1 MAELGY
7 DNLVSM
13 ESRDAAFFRA
23 LPEEAVRHRLLNEDM
38 RHNAIW
44 DMAISRE
51 GRVFFSLCAELAESR
66 YVRLYEYLPDEN
78 AFRLHFR
85 LEDRVIVQDR
95 EIRVSKIHTSMA
107 FMEDG
112 RLIMTTHTTSQ
123 APQHPTWMAEGY
135 YQHLWEG
142 FPGSHLLL
150 YDPETGILENRG
162 IPAPHE
168 TLYGGTYDP
177 LHRVYY
183 CGGMIRGHAYACSL
197 DDNRVTDLGQVTEFG
212 AYRWVTGPDG
222 HVYSSSR
229 TGRLFRIRTDT
240 RQVEELGI
248 SFPRSSFP
256 DSLTRNQLNGAKTG
270 PDGRLYMQV
279 VWGDCLFAYDCA
291 QNRLD
296 NLGSYAP
303 AGLKWPHKH
312 WMVGLHFDTEQV
324 LWYGLFLFNA
334 LGESAGCRLC
344 SWDILR
350 GGEPVDHGF
359 IASDLRGVHTLSEV
373 EGRGDRLYICDGNHL
388 FDRCGMLCVDLAA
401 LRQAEAAGVTGPLCH
416 DAAPYLPVKGGRE
429 LYPYDDFEERG
440 GAYLRYMNRIKDHW
454 QFYAANSESMS
465 APDTRV
471 VRLWERVGF
480 GMPVRAL
487 SFAEDGSLTGVCGQ
501 ETALAFTI
509 RDGALTDIR
518 PADGFPPAETIA
530 LPEGTRLPA
539 VPGRQYLAEPSA
551 AVRMG
556 DGSLLV
562 GTKDGMLCRIQG
574 ERVFALG
581 MACFNGPIHQLATDR
596 EGRRVF
602 GVAGHELDL
611 GMIFEYDDERG
622 LRWRGRNY
630 VYTAGE
636 PYMALSSEPVC
647 CALSPDGE
655 WLAVGVADRMSCV
668 YLYRV
673 GEDS

>member
-1 MAELGY
+1 
-7 DNLVSM
+7 
-13 ESRDAAFFRA
+13 
-23 LPEEAVRHRLLNEDM
+23 
-38 RHNAIW
+38 
-44 DMAISRE
+44 
-51 GRVFFSLCAELAESR
+51 
-66 YVRLYEYLPDEN
+66 
-78 AFRLHFR
+78 
-85 LEDRVIVQDR
+85 
-95 EIRVSKIHTSMA
+95 
-107 FMEDG
+107 
-112 RLIMTTHTTSQ
+112 
-123 APQHPTWMAEGY
+123 
-135 YQHLWEG
+135 
-142 FPGSHLLL
+142 
-150 YDPETGILENRG
+150 
-162 IPAPHE
+162 
-168 TLYGGTYDP
+168 
-177 LHRVYY
+177 
-183 CGGMIRGHAYACSL
+183 
-197 DDNRVTDLGQVTEFG
+197 
-212 AYRWVTGPDG
+212 
-222 HVYSSSR
+222 
-229 TGRLFRIRTDT
+229 
-240 RQVEELGI
+240 
-248 SFPRSSFP
+248 
-256 DSLTRNQLNGAKTG
+256 
-270 PDGRLYMQV
+270 
-279 VWGDCLFAYDCA
+279 
-291 QNRLD
+291 
-296 NLGSYAP
+296 
-303 AGLKWPHKH
+303 
-312 WMVGLHFDTEQV
+312 MVGLHFDTEQV

-471 VRLWERVGF
+471 VRLWERVGSAC
-480 GMPVRAL
+480 GARAVL
-487 SFAEDGSLTGVCGQ
+487 AEDGSLTGVCGQ

-530 LPEGTRLPA
+530 LPEGTRLPGRA
-539 VPGRQYLAEPSA
+539 GRQYLAEPSA

-630 VYTAGE
+630 VYTAGSRIW
-636 PYMALSSEPVC
+636 PSAPSRCAAPCRPTGNGWRSGWRTVC
-647 CALSPDGE
+647 PACIYIGWARTPKRGE
-655 WLAVGVADRMSCV
+655 AR
-668 YLYRV
+668 
-673 GEDS
+673 